1 MLEALALHFHRG
13 EDQAVPYEMRGVS
26 YSLASFKTGNTRIDT
41 TIMHISNLEEN
52 KISKFHID
60 LTFKRILIKYRFYI

>member
-26 YSLASFKTGNTRIDT
+26 HSFASFKTGNNVSTQLCKTHVSTRIFQT
-41 TIMHISNLEEN
+41 NIEKKN
-52 KISKFHID
+52 KISYQSNF
-60 LTFKRILIKYRFYI
+60 

>member
-26 YSLASFKTGNTRIDT
+26 HSLASFKTGNTRIDT
-41 TIMHISNLEEN
+41 IMHISNLEEN
-52 KISKFHID
+52 KIS
-60 LTFKRILIKYRFYI
+60 YRSNF

>member
-41 TIMHISNLEEN
+41 IMHILNLEEN
-52 KISKFHID
+52 KIS
-60 LTFKRILIKYRFYI
+60 YRSNF

>member
-26 YSLASFKTGNTRIDT
+26 HSLASFKTANTRIDS
-41 TIMHISNLEEN
+41 ILHISNVEKN
-52 KISKFHID
+52 KIS
-60 LTFKRILIKYRFYI
+60 

>member
-26 YSLASFKTGNTRIDT
+26 HSFASFKTGNTRIDS
-41 TIMHISNLEEN
+41 IMQNSRIDSNISNEYWKKEQN
-52 KISKFHID
+52 FISIQLLKEF
-60 LTFKRILIKYRFYI
+60 R